1 MRLARNL
8 IVGVAIVLLGVLS
21 IEGYL
26 DVQQAYSI
34 FESDMRADG
43 RLLGHALAAAIAAAK
58 AGDARTLQV
67 TDGDDRVS
75 VRVVGLDDAQNAPA
89 PTQGLAEVN
98 SALLETGVAHFKD
111 DEARLYT
118 YVPIEHSKLALEI
131 SEDLTPLRA
140 HGRTIAARAVV
151 RTGLTA
157 LAFIVLVLIVGIV
170 YIGQPLAALAE
181 MARRVGG
188 GDYSQRL
195 HFPRRDELRDLAE
208 VMNHMTD
215 DLGEARQRLE
225 RETKSRIAAIEQL
238 RHADRLV
245 TVGQLAAGV
254 AHELGTPLNVI
265 SGHAKMIVTGEVT
278 GPEASESARIALE
291 QTQRMTNIV
300 RQLLDFSR
308 RRRAQPTQVEIADV
322 AATTVH
328 MLTTVAQKKDVTLS
342 LEVKESGLIGRV
354 DLVQLQQALTN
365 LIMNAI
371 QAVPVHGHV
380 EIVVDRLRDA
390 AHGGNGALI
399 SVSDDGPGIPDEDRA
414 RVFEPFFTTKG
425 VGEGTGLG
433 LAVAIGLV
441 KENGGTIEVEESHF
455 GGARLSIV
463 LPYSTEAHPS

>member
-26 DVQQAYSI
+26 DVQQAYAI

-43 RLLGHALAAAIAAAK
+43 RLLGHALVAAIDAAR
-58 AGDARTLQV
+58 AGNARSLQV
-67 TDGDDRVS
+67 TDGDDRVN
-75 VRVVGLDDAQNAPA
+75 VRVVGLDPAQPAPA
-89 PTQGLAEVN
+89 PAQGMAAVAK
-98 SALLETGVAHFKD
+98 ALREKGVAHFKD
-111 DEARLYT
+111 DETRLYT
-118 YVPIEHSKLALEI
+118 YVPIDKTKLALEI
-131 SEDLTPLRA
+131 SEDLSPLQA

-170 YIGQPLAALAE
+170 YVGQPLQALAE

-195 HFPRRDELRDLAE
+195 HFPRRDELQDLAE
-208 VMNHMTD
+208 VMNRMTD
-215 DLGEARQRLE
+215 DLGEARVRLE
-225 RETKSRIAAIEQL
+225 LETKSRIAAIEQL

-278 GPEASESARIALE
+278 GAEASESARIALE
-291 QTQRMTNIV
+291 QTERMTNIV

-308 RRRAQPTQVEIADV
+308 RRRAQPTQVGIADI
-322 AATTVH
+322 ATATAH
-328 MLTTVAQKKDVTLS
+328 MLATVAQKKEVGITLDVKDT
-342 LEVKESGLIGRV
+342 GLTGLL

-365 LIMNAI
+365 LVMNAI
-371 QAVPVHGHV
+371 QAVPRRGHV
-380 EIVVDRLRDA
+380 EIVVDRLPDA
-390 AHGGNGALI
+390 AYGGNGALI
-399 SVSDDGPGIPDEDRA
+399 SVSDDGPGIPVEDRA

-441 KENGGTIEVEESHF
+441 KENGGTIEVDESHF

-463 LPYSTEAHPS
+463 LPFTAES

>member
-21 IEGYL
+21 LEGYL
-26 DVQQAYSI
+26 DVQQAYAI

-43 RLLGHALAAAIAAAK
+43 RLLGHALAAAIAATR
-58 AGDARTLQV
+58 AGNAGTLQV
-67 TDGDDRVS
+67 SDGDDRVS
-75 VRVVGLDDAQNAPA
+75 VRVIGLDPGMPAADPASVATREQVADA
-89 PTQGLAEVN
+89 
-98 SALLETGVAHFKD
+98 LERDHVVHVKQ
-111 DEARLYT
+111 DETRLYT
-118 YVPIEHSKLALEI
+118 YVPVEHSRLALEI
-131 SEDLTPLRA
+131 SEDLAPLRA
-140 HGRTIAARAVV
+140 HGRTIAVRAVI

-170 YIGQPLAALAE
+170 YVGRPLAALAE
-181 MARRVGG
+181 MARRVGR
-188 GDYSQRL
+188 GDYSQRV
-195 HFPRRDELRDLAE
+195 HFPRADELQDLAE
-208 VMNHMTD
+208 AMNRMSG
-215 DLGEARQRLE
+215 DLGEARVRLE
-225 RETKSRIAAIEQL
+225 SETKSKIAAIEQL

-278 GPEASESARIALE
+278 GPEAEDSARIALE

-308 RRRAQPTQVEIADV
+308 RRPAQRTQVSIADI

-328 MLTTVAQKKDVTLS
+328 MLTNVAQKKEVTLTLDVRDKS
-342 LEVKESGLIGRV
+342 LVGLL

-365 LIMNAI
+365 LVMNAL
-371 QAVPVHGHV
+371 QAVPRHGRV
-380 EIVVDRLRDA
+380 EVVLERRPPEA
-390 AHGGNGALI
+390 GGGAKI
-399 SVSDDGPGIPDEDRA
+399 SVSDDGPGIPVEDRG

-441 KENGGTIEVEESHF
+441 KENGGTIEVDESSY
-455 GGARLSIV
+455 GGARLTMLVPLGS
-463 LPYSTEAHPS
+463 E

>member
-26 DVQQAYSI
+26 DVQQAYAI

-43 RLLGHALAAAIAAAK
+43 RLLGHSLAAAITA
-58 AGDARTLQV
+58 ARTGNARSLQI
-67 TDGDDRVS
+67 TDGDDRVN
-75 VRVVGLDDAQNAPA
+75 VRVISLNEDQEG
-89 PTQGLAEVN
+89 PTPQVHMREV
-98 SALLETGVAHFKD
+98 LTTLREKGVAHFKD
-111 DEARLYT
+111 DETRLYT
-118 YVPIEHSKLALEI
+118 YVPIENDSNKLALEI

-170 YIGQPLAALAE
+170 YVGQPLQALAE

-195 HFPRRDELRDLAE
+195 HFPRRDELQDLAE
-208 VMNHMTD
+208 VMNRMTD
-215 DLGEARQRLE
+215 DLGEARQRVE

-238 RHADRLV
+238 RHADRLA

-265 SGHAKMIVTGEVT
+265 SGHAKMIMTGEVT
-278 GPEASESARIALE
+278 GSEAADSARIAVE

-308 RRRAQPTQVEIADV
+308 RRPAQRTKVELADIAT
-322 AATTVH
+322 TTVH
-328 MLTTVAQKKDVTLS
+328 MLTTVAQKKDVALK
-342 LEVKESGLIGRV
+342 LEVKDPTLMG
-354 DLVQLQQALTN
+354 DLDPVQLQQALTN
-365 LIMNAI
+365 LLMNAI
-371 QAVPVHGHV
+371 QAVPIRGQIEVL
-380 EIVVDRLRDA
+380 VDTLDA
-390 AHGGNGALI
+390 ANGGKSALI
-399 SVSDDGPGIPDEDRA
+399 SVSDDGPGIPVEDRV

-441 KENGGTIEVEESHF
+441 KENGGTIEVDDSQF
-455 GGARLSIV
+455 GGARLSIM
-463 LPYSTEAHPS
+463 LPLTTEV

>member
-26 DVQQAYSI
+26 DVQQAYAI

-43 RLLGHALAAAIAAAK
+43 RLLGHALAAAIVAARSGNASS
-58 AGDARTLQV
+58 LQV
-67 TDGDDRVS
+67 KDGDDRVN
-75 VRVVGLDDAQNAPA
+75 VRVVALDDTQKAPVPA
-89 PTQGLAEVN
+89 SGQAAVAA
-98 SALLETGVAHFKD
+98 ALREKGVAHFKD
-111 DEARLYT
+111 DETRLYT
-118 YVPIEHSKLALEI
+118 YVPIESTHLALEI

-170 YIGQPLAALAE
+170 YVGQPLQALAE

-195 HFPRRDELRDLAE
+195 HFPRRDELQDLAE
-208 VMNHMTD
+208 VMNRMTD

-265 SGHAKMIVTGEVT
+265 AGHAKMIVTGEVT

-308 RRRAQPTQVEIADV
+308 RRRAQRTQVDIADI

-328 MLTTVAQKKDVTLS
+328 MLTTVAQKKDVSLKLDVKDQTLVGH
-342 LEVKESGLIGRV
+342 L
-354 DLVQLQQALTN
+354 DMVQLQQALTN
-365 LIMNAI
+365 LVMNAI
-371 QAVPVHGHV
+371 QAVPANGHV
-380 EIVVDRLRDA
+380 EVEVDRLNGV
-390 AHGGNGALI
+390 HKGNGALI
-399 SVSDDGPGIPDEDRA
+399 SVSDDGPGIPVEDRG

-441 KENGGTIEVEESHF
+441 KENGGTIEVEDSRL

-463 LPYSTEAHPS
+463 LPFTAEA

>member
-26 DVQQAYSI
+26 DVQQAYAI

-43 RLLGHALAAAIAAAK
+43 RLLGHALAAAIAAAR
-58 AGDARTLQV
+58 AGDARTLQI

-75 VRVVGLDDAQNAPA
+75 VRVVALDSGQNAP
-89 PTQGLAEVN
+89 PPVQGISAVA
-98 SALLETGVAHFKD
+98 SALRANGVAHFKD
-111 DEARLYT
+111 DETRLYT
-118 YVPIEHSKLALEI
+118 YVPIDPAKLALEI

-170 YIGQPLAALAE
+170 YVGQPLAALAE

-195 HFPRRDELRDLAE
+195 HFPRRDELQDLAE
-208 VMNHMTD
+208 VMNRMTD

-278 GPEASESARIALE
+278 GQEAAESARIALE

-308 RRRAQPTQVEIADV
+308 RRRAQRTQVQIGDIAT
-322 AATTVH
+322 TTVH
-328 MLTTVAQKKDVTLS
+328 MLTTVAQKKDVSLTL
-342 LEVKESGLIGRV
+342 EEKERGLVGLV

-371 QAVPVHGHV
+371 QAVPIRGRV
-380 EIVVDRLRDA
+380 EVVVDRLRDA
-390 AHGGNGALI
+390 ANGGAMI
-399 SVSDDGPGIPDEDRA
+399 SVSDDGPGIPPEDRA

-441 KENGGTIEVEESHF
+441 KENGGTIEVDDSHF

-463 LPYSTEAHPS
+463 LPFSSES

>member
-26 DVQQAYSI
+26 DVQQAYAI

-43 RLLGHALAAAIAAAK
+43 RLLGHALAAAMLAARS
-58 AGDARTLQV
+58 GNTTSLQV
-67 TDGDDRVS
+67 TDGDDRVN
-75 VRVVGLDDAQNAPA
+75 VRVVALDTKQSAPVPA
-89 PTQGLAEVN
+89 KNMTEVAT
-98 SALLETGVAHFKD
+98 ALREHGVAYFKD
-111 DEARLYT
+111 DETRIYT
-118 YVPIEHSKLALEI
+118 YVPIDSTHLALEI

-170 YIGQPLAALAE
+170 YVGQPLAALAE

-195 HFPRRDELRDLAE
+195 HFPRKDELQDLAE
-208 VMNHMTD
+208 VMNRMTD
-215 DLGEARQRLE
+215 DIGEARLRLE
-225 RETKSRIAAIEQL
+225 NETKIRIAAIEQL

-265 SGHAKMIVTGEVT
+265 SGHAKMILTGEVT
-278 GPEASESARIALE
+278 GRDAEESARIALE

-308 RRRAQPTQVEIADV
+308 RRPAQRTQVDIADI
-322 AATTVH
+322 ATTTVQ
-328 MLTTVAQKKDVTLS
+328 MLATVAQKKDVGLS
-342 LEVKESGLIGRV
+342 LEVRDSGLSGLL

-365 LIMNAI
+365 LIMNSI

-380 EIVVDRLRDA
+380 QVVVERLNSA
-390 AHGGNGALI
+390 AYSGGARI
-399 SVSDDGPGIPDEDRA
+399 SVSDDGPGISAEDHA

-441 KENGGTIEVEESHF
+441 KENGGTIEVGDSSA
-455 GGARLSIV
+455 GGAQLTIL
-463 LPYSTEAHPS
+463 LPLNN